1 MQFFVCLGSAL
12 LVHILLLWQSP
23 KVNVAF
29 LQATPA
35 PRIAMQFVTP
45 VKPKTAATPTR
56 AVTASSAAPVS
67 QFAGKKH
74 QAQKKQK
81 NVVKQAKKAKVV
93 KKPVKKLITK
103 AKPPTKIKP
112 KTEPKTEPKIQPK
125 VQPKVQPKIQPK
137 SSDKTQQVAQKFGA
151 PKVAKQASQ
160 ANRVMQ
166 VNTLP
171 LFKAPRPALSYPL
184 SAKRKGQQG
193 VSVIQI
199 EIDRQGAIRQLR
211 LIKSSGFSSLDSAAL
226 GNVKQWQFHPV
237 IHNNQAVAARFN
249 VPITFSLRS

>member
-1 MQFFVCLGSAL
+1 MQFCVCLGSAL

-56 AVTASSAAPVS
+56 AVAASSATPVS

-74 QAQKKQK
+74 QARKKQQK
-81 NVVKQAKKAKVV
+81 VVKQAK
-93 KKPVKKLITK
+93 K

-112 KTEPKTEPKIQPK
+112 KTEPKI
-125 VQPKVQPKIQPK
+125 QPKVQPKIQPK
-137 SSDKTQQVAQKFGA
+137 SSDKTQQVAQKSGA

-160 ANRVMQ
+160 ANRVVQ